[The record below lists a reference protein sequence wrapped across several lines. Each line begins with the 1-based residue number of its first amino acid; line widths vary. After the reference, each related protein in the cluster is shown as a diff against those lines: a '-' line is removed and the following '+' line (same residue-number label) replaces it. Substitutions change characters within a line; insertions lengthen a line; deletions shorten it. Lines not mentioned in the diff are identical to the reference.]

1 MSARGNAAVKP
12 IGVDPSKLEA
22 IKQGKKLKSET
33 GATQNKKV
41 TVTKSGDK
49 IIAVEKEKKFEEAG
63 VTRKKRNYVMYES
76 KLGTEK
82 ETDLTQI
89 KAPPKP
95 KKVEPKPRVEEK
107 VVMKKKRIE
116 YLDNYQYKETKEFR
130 KADKGSIVIHERLG
144 GPVGGVY
151 EETSYQKITTS
162 TGAGAGNGG
171 ALKGTKKT
179 ITTTTKTETTG
190 TANARSQSK
199 GADNR
204 GSANETSATATKTMT
219 STTKV
224 GRRGGAGGATS
235 TTTESTTKTTTTRT
249 TRRGK

>member
-1 MSARGNAAVKP
+1 MSKAAVKP
-12 IGVDPSKLEA
+12 IAVDPSKLEA
-22 IKQGKKLKSET
+22 IKAGKKVKSET

-95 KKVEPKPRVEEK
+95 KKAEPKPRVEEK
-107 VVMKKKRIE
+107 VVIKKKKIE

-130 KADKGSIVIHERLG
+130 KNDKPSVVIHERLG
-144 GPVGGVY
+144 GPVGGSY
-151 EETSYQKITTS
+151 EETSYQKITTMQGAGGAGAGKKTTTTTTKIEKS
-162 TGAGAGNGG
+162 ATGTANLRSQSRGAANTGAGAG
-171 ALKGTKKT
+171 
-179 ITTTTKTETTG
+179 E
-190 TANARSQSK
+190 S
-199 GADNR
+199 
-204 GSANETSATATKTMT
+204 SATATKTMT
-219 STTKV
+219 TTTKV

-235 TTTESTTKTTTTRT
+235 TTTETTSKTTTTRT